1 MRAFIQAT
9 QGAESMSDSYDVIVI
24 GGGTGGYPAAIRAGQ
39 LGMKAVCINAW
50 LNRDGKPAYGG
61 TCLNAGCIPSK
72 ALLESSEMFHRA
84 QHELSAHGVKVGE
97 VSIDIGAMQ
106 TRKAKITS
114 SLTGGIGALFKAN
127 GVTGLEGW
135 ARLLGNGQVEYT
147 SHAGEKKVLSGK
159 HIIVATGSE
168 PVELKIAPFDHQ
180 RICDSWDALD
190 FTAAPKRLGI
200 IGAGVIGV
208 ELGSVWARLG
218 SKVTILEALPTFLP
232 MVDQTIAKDAQR
244 QFTKQGLDIRLGAKV
259 AGAKNT
265 GTEVVVDYEQDGAKK
280 TETFDVLI
288 VAVGRRP
295 TTAGLNAE
303 GVGLALDPRGFV
315 KVDKHY
321 KTNLPG
327 VYATGDV
334 IGGLMLAHKAIEEGV
349 ALVEQLHGEKTEVNY
364 AAVPSVIYT
373 TPEVAWV
380 GLSEEQAKAAGHEVK
395 VGTSPFAAN
404 GRAKALEAAVGT
416 IKVVS
421 DAKTDRILGVHMVG
435 PYVSEILQS
444 VVVALEFGATT
455 ADLQLTM
462 HGHPT
467 LAEALHEAYLAVDG
481 RATHAI
487 NKKKAA

>member
-1 MRAFIQAT
+1 
-9 QGAESMSDSYDVIVI
+9 MSEQFDVVVI

-39 LGMKAVCINAW
+39 LGMKVACVNAW

-72 ALLESSEMFHRA
+72 ALLESSEMFHKA
-84 QHELSAHGVKVGE
+84 NHELAAHGVKVSG
-97 VSIDIGAMQ
+97 VAMDIAAMQ
-106 TRKAKITS
+106 TRKSKITA

-127 GVTGLEGW
+127 GVVGIEGK
-135 ARLLGNGQVEYT
+135 ARLLGKGQVEVT
-147 SHAGEKKVLSGK
+147 THAGEKKTLEAK

-168 PVELKIAPFDHQ
+168 PVNLKIAPLDGK

-190 FTAAPKRLGI
+190 FTEPPARLGI

-218 SKVTILEALPTFLP
+218 SKVTILEALPGFLP
-232 MVDQTIAKDAQR
+232 MVDKAIAADAQR
-244 QFTKQGLDIRLGAKV
+244 QFTKQGLDIRLNAKV
-259 AGAKNT
+259 LGAKNT
-265 GTEVVVDYEQDGAKK
+265 GKEVEVEYEVGGEKK
-280 TETFDVLI
+280 KEVFDKLI
-288 VAVGRRP
+288 VAVGRKP
-295 TTAGLNAE
+295 YTEGLGAKE
-303 GVGLALDPRGFV
+303 IGLDQRGFL

-321 KTNLPG
+321 KTNIPG
-327 VYATGDV
+327 IYGTGDV
-334 IGGLMLAHKAIEEGV
+334 IGGAMLAHKAIEEGV
-349 ALVEQLHGEKTEVNY
+349 ALVEQLHGEHTEVNY
-364 AAVPSVIYT
+364 DAIPSVIYT

-380 GLSEEQAKAAGHEVK
+380 GLSEEQAKEKGHEVK

-404 GRAKALEAAVGT
+404 GRAKALEAATGT
-416 IKVVS
+416 IKVIS
-421 DAKTDRILGVHMVG
+421 DAKNDRILGVHMVG

-481 RATHAI
+481 RAIHAI
-487 NKKKAA
+487 NKKKA

>member
-1 MRAFIQAT
+1 
-9 QGAESMSDSYDVIVI
+9 MSTEFDIIVI

-39 LGMKAVCINAW
+39 LGMKVACINSW

-72 ALLESSEMFHRA
+72 ALLESSEMLHKA
-84 QHELSAHGVKVGE
+84 QHELAIHGVSVGP
-97 VSIDIGAMQ
+97 VSMDISAMQ
-106 TRKAKITS
+106 ARKSKITA

-127 GVTGLEGW
+127 GVVGMEGF
-135 ARLLGNGQVEYT
+135 AKLLGNGQVEYT
-147 SHAGEKKVLSGK
+147 PHSGDKQVLSAK

-168 PVELKIAPFDHQ
+168 PINLKIAPHDGQ

-190 FTAAPKRLGI
+190 FTEAPARLGI

-218 SKVTILEALPTFLP
+218 SKVTILEALPSFLP
-232 MVDQTIAKDAQR
+232 MVDQAIAKDASR
-244 QFTKQGLDIRLGAKV
+244 QFAKQGLDIRLNAKV
-259 AGAKNT
+259 LSAKNT
-265 GTEVVVDYEQDGAKK
+265 GTEVLVEYEVGGETK
-280 TETFDVLI
+280 TETFDKLI

-295 TTAGLNAE
+295 FTAGLNAE
-303 GVGLALDPRGFV
+303 GIGLALDARGFL

-321 KTNLPG
+321 QTNIPG
-327 VYATGDV
+327 IYGSGDV
-334 IGGLMLAHKAIEEGV
+334 IGGAMLAHKAIEEGV

-364 AAVPSVIYT
+364 NVVPSVIYT
-373 TPEVAWV
+373 APEVAWV
-380 GLSEEQAKAAGHEVK
+380 GLSEEQAKEKGHTVK

-416 IKVVS
+416 IKVIS
-421 DAKTDRILGVHMVG
+421 DEKTDRILGVHMVG

-444 VVVALEFGATT
+444 VVVAMEFGATT

-481 RATHAI
+481 RAIHAI
-487 NKKKAA
+487 NKKKA

>member
-1 MRAFIQAT
+1 
-9 QGAESMSDSYDVIVI
+9 MSENYDVIVI

-39 LGMKAVCINAW
+39 LGMKAVCINSW
-50 LNRDGKPAYGG
+50 INRDGKPAYGG

-84 QHELSAHGVKVGE
+84 GHELAVHGVKVSAPTLDL
-97 VSIDIGAMQ
+97 VAMQ
-106 TRKAKITS
+106 TRKTKICS
-114 SLTGGIGALFKAN
+114 SLTGGIAQLFKAN
-127 GVTGLEGW
+127 GVTGMEGFGK
-135 ARLLGNGQVEYT
+135 LLGDGNVEFT
-147 SHAGEKKVLSGK
+147 SHAGEKKVLQGK

-168 PVELKIAPFDHQ
+168 PVELRIAPFDHE

-190 FTAAPKRLGI
+190 FTEVPGRLGI

-218 SKVTILEALPTFLP
+218 SKVTILEALPNFLP

-244 QFTKQGLDIRLGAKV
+244 QFAKQGLDIRLGAKV
-259 AGAKNT
+259 LGAKNS
-265 GTEVVVDYEQDGAKK
+265 GKEVVVEFETEAGKK
-280 TETFDVLI
+280 TESFDKLI

-295 TTAGLNAE
+295 TTKGLNAE

-315 KVDKHY
+315 KVDRHY
-321 KTNLPG
+321 KTNLAG

-349 ALVEQLHGEKTEVNY
+349 ALIEQLHGEKTEVNY
-364 AAVPSVIYT
+364 DAIPSVIYT
-373 TPEVAWV
+373 APEVAWV

-404 GRAKALEAAVGT
+404 GRAKALEAATGT
-416 IKVVS
+416 IKVIS
-421 DAKTDRILGVHMVG
+421 DAKNDRILGVHMVG

-481 RATHAI
+481 RAIHAI